1 MFTVKSILK
10 ACLRSDS
17 WAFYFPLPNVF
28 LGRLFSMHLAN
39 FFNHVFSLLGINHS
53 ETELSL
59 NLSKNFIGREREII
73 QVREFCQSSSKKNLL
88 IVCGLPGIGKSEL
101 ISQAMSLVRK
111 EDPDLDYF
119 SLQFPAVFGDT
130 VFNLDNLA
138 AMIYEEMKPG
148 TCLAEYGV
156 PSLYRLLLKVSK
168 PTVLF
173 LQMTHADFCQRERL
187 NFWNLIFNV
196 LRPESEL
203 KIIVTC
209 YNKPDVSQVC
219 FDMEV
224 LRLQALNSESV
235 TDLLQRINPKLSKDE
250 CESIAASCY
259 GNPFLICKMGA
270 LVKNFGHSEIE
281 LKNLIAD
288 LANISLQDNI
298 QMLMNRTVLQLD
310 LQVIFENLH
319 KNEQDTLVQL
329 SCFYDT
335 IPIDVVNSVFGPQV
349 KYGTYILYAT
359 HGLLEKRNSEMYH
372 MSELLRTFIED
383 YCQSHDHLSKLLF
396 NSKIKLIKFYWKFLW
411 DLDEVY
417 FAPVML
423 HENLQ
428 VKIIVSGYRQS
439 CKK

>member
-1 MFTVKSILK
+1 
-10 ACLRSDS
+10 
-17 WAFYFPLPNVF
+17 
-28 LGRLFSMHLAN
+28 
-39 FFNHVFSLLGINHS
+39 
-53 ETELSL
+53 
-59 NLSKNFIGREREII
+59 
-73 QVREFCQSSSKKNLL
+73 
-88 IVCGLPGIGKSEL
+88 
-101 ISQAMSLVRK
+101 
-111 EDPDLDYF
+111 
-119 SLQFPAVFGDT
+119 
-130 VFNLDNLA
+130 
-138 AMIYEEMKPG
+138 
-148 TCLAEYGV
+148 
-156 PSLYRLLLKVSK
+156 
-168 PTVLF
+168 
-173 LQMTHADFCQRERL
+173 
-187 NFWNLIFNV
+187 
-196 LRPESEL
+196 
-203 KIIVTC
+203 
-209 YNKPDVSQVC
+209 
-219 FDMEV
+219 
-224 LRLQALNSESV
+224 
-235 TDLLQRINPKLSKDE
+235 
-250 CESIAASCY
+250 
-259 GNPFLICKMGA
+259 MGA
-270 LVKNFGHSEIE
+270 LVKNFGHSESE

-428 VKIIVSGYRQS
+428 VKIMVSGYRQS